1 MPFIERNADRPFF
14 LFLPTNAPHTPYWV
28 HERYSRPYAEQG
40 LAEPL
45 ASFYGM
51 IENIDENFARLRKK
65 LTELGIEDNTILIF
79 MTDNGTAA
87 GLRAGLNAGMRGRK
101 GSNYDGGHRVPFCI
115 RWPTGGIGAG
125 RDLDRLAAHIDI
137 VPTLVELLG
146 LRIPLVEFD
155 GVSLAPL
162 LTGEGAFPKDRT
174 HFIQHQQVSR
184 DGPFQME
191 TPRPFFHS
199 AVLTNRRRLVN
210 GEELYDI
217 TADPGQ
223 QYDIAAEHPQVV
235 ARLRGEYESWWADVT
250 VRVGEYLEIP
260 IGAEEA
266 DPVRLTSFDW
276 YTGGPPNQRE
286 IQRAP
291 SEGPWQEGFWAI
303 EVIRA
308 GQYKV
313 TLRQQPRE
321 GGVPIDGQTAQPR
334 IGDHQF
340 EEPISVDSPAISFE
354 IPLEPGKTTM
364 RAWFS
369 KPDGTRRG
377 AFFAYVTLL

>member
-223 QYDIAAEHPQVV
+223 QYDIAAEHPQAAV
-235 ARLRGEYESWWADVT
+235 
-250 VRVGEYLEIP
+250 
-260 IGAEEA
+260 
-266 DPVRLTSFDW
+266 
-276 YTGGPPNQRE
+276 YTQ
-286 IQRAP
+286 
-291 SEGPWQEGFWAI
+291 
-303 EVIRA
+303 
-308 GQYKV
+308 V
-313 TLRQQPRE
+313 TLNASSDRACYPR
-321 GGVPIDGQTAQPR
+321 
-334 IGDHQF
+334 
-340 EEPISVDSPAISFE
+340 
-354 IPLEPGKTTM
+354 
-364 RAWFS
+364 
-369 KPDGTRRG
+369 
-377 AFFAYVTLL
+377 